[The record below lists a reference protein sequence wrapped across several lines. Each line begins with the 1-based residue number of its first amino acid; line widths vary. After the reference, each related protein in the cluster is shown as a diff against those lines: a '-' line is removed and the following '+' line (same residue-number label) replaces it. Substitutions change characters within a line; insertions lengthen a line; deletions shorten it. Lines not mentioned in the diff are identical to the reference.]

1 MSFFDFEGKR
11 IGFLP
16 TDSIASALYRAGVRT
31 FSRSFKYHRRR
42 GLYCLTG
49 DCPNCMVSVDG
60 EPAVRACVTPAAEQQ
75 KVDRENAWPSADFDF
90 MAVAWYFRWLM
101 PVGFYYKI
109 MIRPWVW
116 RLAEPFLRRAAG
128 LAPVPVDL
136 PDAKRVA
143 SHHHTD
149 VFVAG
154 GGIAGLS
161 AALAAAEAGQGV
173 ILAEEGGFG
182 EKLALRG
189 PTREKIDRLVATLR
203 DIPAVVLLERA
214 AAIGIYEGPLVPVTA
229 PDELHLIHPER
240 IVVATGAFERHGV
253 FPGNDLPGVWLGRG
267 AARLAGAHQVSPGNT
282 AVLVGATDESPEH
295 AATLLRQGVSLAA
308 VVAPQELA
316 ERFPHDVR
324 VIADGRVIAA
334 EGRSRVRAAVIETES
349 GRETIACDAL
359 ILSLG
364 LEPRASLLRQA
375 ALEAVIGAGEV
386 VAPGCSLDEAEAAGR
401 SAALGESDAGENGEW
416 ENTVGGVSETDE
428 CSFVCLCEDV
438 TSKDFEDSFTEGYQS
453 TELLKRY
460 TTTTMGPC
468 QGAMCHAHMRSFVAA
483 RTPQPIFSKSTTARP
498 PARPIRVEDAAAGTR
513 YVVEHRTAL
522 HDRHLEM
529 GATMAWFG
537 AWKRPDDYGDARAEY
552 EAVRNG
558 VSIMDVGTLGKFLI
572 AGADATEFLERLY
585 PSHVHSVAEGRL
597 RYSVLLN
604 EAGSIFDDGLICSL
618 GPLGYYITLTTA
630 GAEQGEAWLK
640 DWAETWEL
648 NVHIV
653 NQTAATGAINVAG
666 PKARE
671 LLLKLCDDPI
681 GPDELR
687 FSRHREIRVAGVTCR
702 ALRLGFVGELS
713 FELHHS
719 SRQSV
724 ALWNAL
730 LEAGEPLGV
739 KPHGMHTLLLL
750 RLEKGHILVGVD
762 TDFDSSP
769 AKVGVEWTVKMEKD
783 YFVGKTALQR
793 LGELPL
799 DNKLQGIVF
808 PGDSAPLE
816 GTTLTVDGD
825 HVGYL
830 SSSRY
835 SPALGKSVALGW
847 VRRRNGEVP
856 REVQAEGRP
865 GTIAELPFYDPKG
878 ERVRG

>member
-1 MSFFDFEGKR
+1 
-11 IGFLP
+11 
-16 TDSIASALYRAGVRT
+16 
-31 FSRSFKYHRRR
+31 
-42 GLYCLTG
+42 
-49 DCPNCMVSVDG
+49 
-60 EPAVRACVTPAAEQQ
+60 
-75 KVDRENAWPSADFDF
+75 
-90 MAVAWYFRWLM
+90 
-101 PVGFYYKI
+101 
-109 MIRPWVW
+109 
-116 RLAEPFLRRAAG
+116 
-128 LAPVPVDL
+128 
-136 PDAKRVA
+136 
-143 SHHHTD
+143 
-149 VFVAG
+149 
-154 GGIAGLS
+154 
-161 AALAAAEAGQGV
+161 
-173 ILAEEGGFG
+173 
-182 EKLALRG
+182 
-189 PTREKIDRLVATLR
+189 
-203 DIPAVVLLERA
+203 
-214 AAIGIYEGPLVPVTA
+214 
-229 PDELHLIHPER
+229 
-240 IVVATGAFERHGV
+240 
-253 FPGNDLPGVWLGRG
+253 
-267 AARLAGAHQVSPGNT
+267 
-282 AVLVGATDESPEH
+282 
-295 AATLLRQGVSLAA
+295 
-308 VVAPQELA
+308 
-316 ERFPHDVR
+316 
-324 VIADGRVIAA
+324 
-334 EGRSRVRAAVIETES
+334 
-349 GRETIACDAL
+349 
-359 ILSLG
+359 
-364 LEPRASLLRQA
+364 
-375 ALEAVIGAGEV
+375 
-386 VAPGCSLDEAEAAGR
+386 
-401 SAALGESDAGENGEW
+401 
-416 ENTVGGVSETDE
+416 
-428 CSFVCLCEDV
+428 
-438 TSKDFEDSFTEGYQS
+438 
-453 TELLKRY
+453 
-460 TTTTMGPC
+460 
-468 QGAMCHAHMRSFVAA
+468 
-483 RTPQPIFSKSTTARP
+483 
-498 PARPIRVEDAAAGTR
+498 
-513 YVVEHRTAL
+513 
-522 HDRHLEM
+522 
-529 GATMAWFG
+529 
-537 AWKRPDDYGDARAEY
+537 
-552 EAVRNG
+552 
-558 VSIMDVGTLGKFLI
+558 MDVGTLGKFLI